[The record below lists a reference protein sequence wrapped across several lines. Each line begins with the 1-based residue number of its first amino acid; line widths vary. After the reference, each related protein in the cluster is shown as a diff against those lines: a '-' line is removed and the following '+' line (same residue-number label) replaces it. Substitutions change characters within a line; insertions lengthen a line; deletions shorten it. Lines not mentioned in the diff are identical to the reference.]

1 MFLKKRNLLI
11 LLTAMYLLAGSTK
24 AVAVEKSVEPMVV
37 QYQVQPG
44 DTIDS
49 ISQYYNVDAEIV
61 ALMNGLEDQSKL
73 REHQLLLIPNEQ
85 TIVYQVKEGDNLS
98 GIALE
103 YNVPVDKIIDE
114 NELSGQNGL
123 EIGQQLAISVPLA
136 REVISP
142 NISRGQSFLSFLW
155 PVDGIV
161 SSPFGLRDGRQH
173 QGLDIAA
180 DYGLPV
186 KAARGGRVTFA
197 GPRGTYGKAI
207 IIQHA
212 AGFYTLYAH
221 TSKILVNTGDIVE
234 TGQEIALIGSTGR
247 STGPHLHFE
256 IRRNEVPLNPIKF
269 LPYKN

>member
-1 MFLKKRNLLI
+1 MFLKKRNLFI
-11 LLTAMYLLAGSTK
+11 LL
-24 AVAVEKSVEPMVV
+24 VAVYLFTGSSKAMAVDRSLEKMVV

-44 DTIDS
+44 DTINS

-61 ALMNGLEDQSKL
+61 ALMNGLDNHSKL

-98 GIALE
+98 GIAQE

-114 NELSGQNGL
+114 NELLGQSEL
-123 EIGQQLAISVPLA
+123 EIGQQLAISAPLA
-136 REVISP
+136 REVLSP
-142 NISRGQSFLSFLW
+142 SVSRAQSFLSFLW
-155 PVDGIV
+155 PVEGIV

-180 DYGLPV
+180 NYGLPV
-186 KAARGGRVTFA
+186 KAARGGRVTYA
-197 GPRGTYGKAI
+197 GLRGTYGKAI
-207 IIQHA
+207 IIQHSS
-212 AGFYTLYAH
+212 GFYTLYAH
-221 TSKILVNTGDIVE
+221 TSKILVNTGDEVE

-256 IRRNEVPLNPIKF
+256 IRRNEVPLDPINF